1 MSIRVL
7 IVDDEPDVTTYVAA
21 ALKAHGFTADVAN
34 SVEDG
39 LELLESANPQLV
51 FLDIMM
57 PQQSGLSM
65 YVKIRRSPLCR
76 HIPVVILSGV
86 PQEEQND
93 LTAYLQREDVAMP
106 DCYLE
111 KPVAA
116 SELVATVRRLVSPTA
131 AEGDQKVHHD

>member
-1 MSIRVL
+1 VPTRVL

-21 ALKAHGFTADVAN
+21 ALEAHDIKTVVAN
-34 SVEDG
+34 NVEDG
-39 LELLESANPQLV
+39 MELVYSVRPNLV

-65 YVKIRRSPLCR
+65 YVKIRQSPHCR
-76 HIPVVILSGV
+76 NVPVVILSGV
-86 PQEEQND
+86 PMEEQND

-106 DCYLE
+106 DCFLE

-116 SELVATVRRLVSPTA
+116 SELVATVHRLAPSVE
-131 AEGDQKVHHD
+131 AEREKPHG